1 MPRLRLLPL
10 LLAASLAACSHA
22 PRAATP
28 LAAPVATEA
37 PLRPLPPRPWADEVL
52 YFVLID
58 RFVDGDPANNR
69 NVDRAAKGAFH
80 GGDLKGLTEQLDEI
94 TSLGV
99 TAIWINPVV
108 KNIDLPVTGAGFPD
122 WAYHGYWADDFTRM
136 DPRFG
141 TESELAAFVRACHA
155 RGVRVLLDVVYNH
168 AGYNSAYL
176 RDPKVRGY
184 LRKECGDDDL
194 TSCLSGLPDFE
205 TERPEVRDF
214 LIGAQLPWAR
224 RFGLDGFRLDTV
236 KHVDHDFWQV
246 HRRRVD
252 AELGK
257 DFFLLGEV
265 WGGDKDVLDPWFAD
279 RELDAGFDFGFQ
291 GSALGWVMGRGRTV
305 AFARYLETR
314 HKVRSG
320 RLLSHYLSSH
330 DVEGGLSQ
338 LSGDR
343 ARFRLAAA
351 LQLTTAGIPMI
362 YYGEEVGRAIGKWP
376 ENRTDMPWGDRGL
389 LPGAGI
395 PRDEAMRGWYQ
406 RLIQARRSHPALS
419 HGSHRTL
426 ASDGDLLVFL
436 RLDEPS
442 GDAVVV
448 AVNRGSA
455 EASARIERPS
465 AWGQATAS
473 DLLETARLELGTD
486 GLRLTLPP
494 QGVAILVVKAPASRQ
509 LGRGPGGGPRRLG
522 GVEGVVEHAGG
533 GAHRRGVE
541 PEPADPHL
549 GLVVGALAAQ
559 PRQGLDGLL
568 DQPL

>member
-1 MPRLRLLPL
+1 MPRLPRIFPL
-10 LLAASLAACSHA
+10 LVLAASLAACGHA
-22 PRAATP
+22 PRAATAPPAVAAAP
-28 LAAPVATEA
+28 LA
-37 PLRPLPPRPWADEVL
+37 PLPPRPWADEVL

-58 RFVDGDPANNR
+58 RFVDGDPTNNR

-80 GGDLKGLTEQLDEI
+80 GGDLRGLTEHLDEI
-94 TSLGV
+94 VSLGV

-108 KNIDLPVTGAGFPD
+108 KNIDLAVTGAGFPD
-122 WAYHGYWADDFTRM
+122 WAYHGYWADDFTRI

-141 TESELAAFVRACHA
+141 TEEELAALVRACHA

-184 LRKECGDDDL
+184 FRKECGDDDL
-194 TSCLSGLPDFE
+194 TSCLAGLPDFE

-265 WGGDKDVLDPWFAD
+265 WGGDKEVLDPWFAD

-291 GSALGWVMGRGRTV
+291 GSALGWVMGRGRSV

-314 HKVRSG
+314 HRVRAG

-330 DVEGGLSQ
+330 DVEGALSQ
-338 LSGDR
+338 LGGDR
-343 ARFRLAAA
+343 GRFRLAAA

-376 ENRTDMPWGDRGL
+376 ENRTDMPWGGQGL

-395 PRDEAMRGWYQ
+395 PREEALRGWYQ
-406 RLIQARRSHPALS
+406 RLISVRRAHPALS
-419 HGSHRTL
+419 HGGHTTL
-426 ASDGDLLVFL
+426 SAEGDLLVFL
-436 RLDEPS
+436 RLDGPS

-448 AVNRGSA
+448 AFNRGEV
-455 EASARIERPS
+455 EASARVERPAS
-465 AWGQATAS
+465 WGTAPAA
-473 DLLETARLELGTD
+473 DLLGTARLEPGAD

-494 QGVAILVVKAPASRQ
+494 RSAAIVWAGSAASR
-509 LGRGPGGGPRRLG
+509 
-522 GVEGVVEHAGG
+522 
-533 GAHRRGVE
+533 
-541 PEPADPHL
+541 
-549 GLVVGALAAQ
+549 
-559 PRQGLDGLL
+559 
-568 DQPL
+568 

>member
-1 MPRLRLLPL
+1 MARLLLSL
-10 LLAASLAACSHA
+10 LLAAFLPACRHA
-22 PRAATP
+22 PGSPPGAPAAAQDTP
-28 LAAPVATEA
+28 LS
-37 PLRPLPPRPWADEVL
+37 PLPPRPWADEVL
-52 YFVLID
+52 YFVLVD

-80 GGDLKGLTEQLDEI
+80 GGDLKGLTENLDEI
-94 TSLGV
+94 VSLGV
-99 TAIWINPVV
+99 TAIWINPLV

-122 WAYHGYWADDFTRM
+122 WAYHGYWADDFTRL

-141 TESELAAFVRACHA
+141 TEKELAALVRACHA

-176 RDPKVRGY
+176 RNPRVRGY
-184 LRKECGDDDL
+184 FRAECGDDDL

-291 GSALGWVMGRGRTV
+291 GSTLGWVMGRGRSV
-305 AFARYLETR
+305 AYGRYLEQR
-314 HKVRSG
+314 HRVRAG

-338 LSGDR
+338 MGGDH

-351 LQLTTAGIPMI
+351 LQLTTDGLPMI
-362 YYGEEVGRAIGKWP
+362 FYGEEVGRAIGRWP
-376 ENRTDMPWGDRGL
+376 DNRTDMPWGDRGL
-389 LPGAGI
+389 LPGAGVA
-395 PRDEAMRGWYQ
+395 RDEAMRDWY
-406 RLIQARRSHPALS
+406 RKLIMTRRAHPALS
-419 HGSHRTL
+419 HGSHMTL
-426 ASDGDLLVFL
+426 SSEGDLLVFL
-436 RLDEPS
+436 REDRAS

-448 AVNRGSA
+448 AVNRGEI
-455 EASARIERPS
+455 EASARVVRPA
-465 AWGQATAS
+465 AWGTGPAI
-473 DLLETARLELGTD
+473 DLLGTARLVTGED

-494 QGVAILVVKAPASRQ
+494 RSAAVVWAGPVLPAR
-509 LGRGPGGGPRRLG
+509 
-522 GVEGVVEHAGG
+522 
-533 GAHRRGVE
+533 
-541 PEPADPHL
+541 
-549 GLVVGALAAQ
+549 
-559 PRQGLDGLL
+559 
-568 DQPL
+568 

>member
-1 MPRLRLLPL
+1 MARLRTILQIL
-10 LLAASLAACSHA
+10 LLAGPPAACLHA

-28 LAAPVATEA
+28 VAATTALQAAPLA
-37 PLRPLPPRPWADEVL
+37 PLPPRPWADEVL

-58 RFVDGDPANNR
+58 RFVDGDTANDR

-80 GGDLKGLTEQLDEI
+80 GGDLKGLTAHLDEI
-94 TSLGV
+94 VSLGI

-122 WAYHGYWADDFTRM
+122 WAYHGYWADDFTRI

-141 TESELAAFVRACHA
+141 TEEELADLVRACHA

-184 LRKECGDDDL
+184 FRTECGDDDL

-205 TERPEVRDF
+205 TERPVVRDF

-291 GSALGWVMGRGRTV
+291 GSTLGWVMGRGRSV
-305 AFARYLETR
+305 AYGRYLEQR
-314 HKVRSG
+314 HKVRAG

-338 LSGDR
+338 MGGDHE
-343 ARFRLAAA
+343 RFRLAAA
-351 LQLTTAGIPMI
+351 LQLTTAGLPMI

-376 ENRTDMPWGDRGL
+376 DNRTDMPWGDKGF
-389 LPGAGI
+389 LPGAGVA
-395 PRDEAMRGWYQ
+395 RDEGLRDWY
-406 RLIQARRSHPALS
+406 RKLISTRRAHPALS
-419 HGSHRTL
+419 QGNHRTL
-426 ASDGDLLVFL
+426 SSEGDLLVFL
-436 RLDEPS
+436 REDPAS
-442 GDAVVV
+442 ADAVVV
-448 AVNRGSA
+448 AVNRGEL
-455 EASARIERPS
+455 EATTRIQRPA
-465 AWGQATAS
+465 AWGTAPAV
-473 DLLETARLELGTD
+473 DLLGTARLLAGED
-486 GLRLTLPP
+486 GLQLTLPP
-494 QGVAILVVKAPASRQ
+494 RSAAVVWARP
-509 LGRGPGGGPRRLG
+509 GPR
-522 GVEGVVEHAGG
+522 
-533 GAHRRGVE
+533 
-541 PEPADPHL
+541 
-549 GLVVGALAAQ
+549 
-559 PRQGLDGLL
+559 
-568 DQPL
+568 

>member
-1 MPRLRLLPL
+1 MSRLRSVLPL
-10 LLAASLAACSHA
+10 LVLAASLAACGHA
-22 PRAATP
+22 RPAAP
-28 LAAPVATEA
+28 PAIAPVAAA
-37 PLRPLPPRPWADEVL
+37 PLAPLPPRPWADEVL

-58 RFVDGDPANNR
+58 RFVDGDPGNDR

-80 GGDLKGLTEQLDEI
+80 GGDLKGLTAHLDEI

-122 WAYHGYWADDFTRM
+122 WAYHGYWADDFTRI

-141 TESELAAFVRACHA
+141 TEEELAALVRACHA

-184 LRKECGDDDL
+184 FRTECGDDDL

-205 TERPEVRDF
+205 TERPVVRDF

-246 HRRRVD
+246 HRRRAD
-252 AELGK
+252 AELGQ

-291 GSALGWVMGRGRTV
+291 GSALGWVMGRGRSV

-314 HKVRSG
+314 HRVREG

-338 LSGDR
+338 LGGDR
-343 ARFRLAAA
+343 DRFRLAAA
-351 LQLTTAGIPMI
+351 LQLTTAGLPMI

-376 ENRTDMPWGDRGL
+376 ENRTDMPWGDKGL

-395 PRDEAMRGWYQ
+395 PRDEAMRAWYLK
-406 RLIQARRSHPALS
+406 LIAARRAHPALS
-419 HGSHRTL
+419 RGRHTTL
-426 ASDGDLLVFL
+426 SAEGDLLVFL
-436 RLDEPS
+436 REEAGS
-442 GDAVVV
+442 GDAVLV
-448 AVNRGSA
+448 AVNRGEA
-455 EASARIERPS
+455 EASTRVQRP
-465 AWGQATAS
+465 AGWGAAPAS
-473 DLLETARLELGTD
+473 DLLGMAKLQVEPE

-494 QGVAILVVKAPASRQ
+494 RSAAVVALERV
-509 LGRGPGGGPRRLG
+509 
-522 GVEGVVEHAGG
+522 
-533 GAHRRGVE
+533 
-541 PEPADPHL
+541 
-549 GLVVGALAAQ
+549 AQ
-559 PRQGLDGLL
+559 K
-568 DQPL
+568 